1 MRHLE
6 FPYLAV
12 DRAEEQRA
20 EADEAYEAAL
30 AAETARH
37 EKAIRANALTGHEQT
52 LGLLAEQLQN
62 RLVGEGVTE
71 HLIRAAL
78 TCGTWTAGQ
87 LLLDL
92 IGKCIADHADA
103 GATVEL
109 AGGMDFN
116 AMRAAAPAGVQV
128 PA

>member
-52 LGLLAEQLQN
+52 LGHLAERLQD

-71 HLIRAAL
+71 YLIRAAL
-78 TCGTWTAGQ
+78 SCGTWTAGQ

-92 IGKCIADHADA
+92 VGKCIEDYAEA
-103 GATVEL
+103 GATVEM

-116 AMRAAAPAGVQV
+116 AMRAAAPVGCVV